1 MNEALLDIRN
11 QRMPKDETED
21 IFLSYKFTKVTS
33 YKNFE
38 SVGKEGIYMEN
49 MNAEEIEGKNLL
61 IVEDMIDSGLSMQTI
76 RDTIS
81 ALNPKSLKVVIL
93 LHKKNPVN

>member
-61 IVEDMIDSGLSMQTI
+61 IVEDMIDSGLSM
-76 RDTIS
+76 
-81 ALNPKSLKVVIL
+81 
-93 LHKKNPVN
+93 

>member
-1 MNEALLDIRN
+1 
-11 QRMPKDETED
+11 MPKDETED